1 MVTEA
6 RAGLVDTSDSAGMPI
21 EWDHRM
27 SERHEDEGVRIQECE
42 LQAQAMMAAARSAK
56 TEETKSEFLRL
67 ATEWMKLAAAI
78 SKRLGDL

>member
-1 MVTEA
+1 
-6 RAGLVDTSDSAGMPI
+6 
-21 EWDHRM
+21 M

-42 LQAQAMMAAARSAK
+42 LQARAMMAAARSAK
-56 TEETKSEFLRL
+56 TEEAKSEFLRL